1 MNNIFSTLAT
11 NPANLLIAGND
22 EHGLLPQPTPGKRT
36 PIMPYV
42 NRSFYENE
50 FNQAAKGYFLQ
61 ACRRCGFRTF
71 DVKPEQTD
79 VTLGERARRV
89 NNAKANALVTFAYNA
104 FGDGNTFNSARGL
117 ETFYST
123 YSSVASQSRILATRV
138 YNNILERTP
147 RLGRGVKTLNAYMLY
162 AVNCPSTI
170 VEAGFMTNFL
180 EARQMLD
187 PDFQQAV
194 GEGACEGVCEYFGVT
209 YVQPT
214 PRNLRNNLKQ
224 GMRGEDVRYL
234 QQKLYSKLYP
244 EVGTIDG
251 IFGAKTAQ
259 AVKNFQRDN
268 GLVVDGIVGRA
279 TWPLI
284 QSLETGRSQP

>member
-1 MNNIFSTLAT
+1 MNNLYSILAN

-22 EHGLLPQPTPGKRT
+22 EHGLLPQPTAGKRT

-50 FNQAAKGYFLQ
+50 FNQAAKDYFLA
-61 ACRRCGFRTF
+61 ACKRCGFRTLN
-71 DVKPEQTD
+71 VKPEQTD

-89 NNAKANALVTFAYNA
+89 NNARANALVTFAYNA
-104 FGDGNTFNSARGL
+104 YGDGRTFNNARGL
-117 ETFYST
+117 EVFYST
-123 YSSVASQSRILATRV
+123 YSPVSGQSRILAQRV
-138 YNNILERTP
+138 YNNLLANTP
-147 RLGRGVKTLNAYMLY
+147 RVGRGVKTLNAYLLY
-162 AVNCPSTI
+162 AVNCPSI
-170 VEAGFMTNFL
+170 IIESGFMTNFL
-180 EARQMLD
+180 EAKQMLD
-187 PDFQQAV
+187 PDFQQLV
-194 GEGACEGVCEYFGVT
+194 GENACKGVCEYFDVT
-209 YVQPT
+209 YVAPT
-214 PRNLRNNLKQ
+214 PRSLRNNLKQ
-224 GMRGEDVRYL
+224 GMRGDDVRYL

-244 EVGTIDG
+244 EVGNIDG

-284 QSLETGRSQP
+284 KDLNTGRSQP

>member
-1 MNNIFSTLAT
+1 MNSNFSTLAT

-22 EHGLLPQPTPGKRT
+22 EHGLLPQPTAGKRT

-50 FNQAAKGYFLQ
+50 FNQAAKDYFLM
-61 ACRRCGFRTF
+61 ACRRCGFRTLN
-71 DVKPEQTD
+71 VKPEQTD
-79 VTLGERARRV
+79 VSLGERARRV
-89 NNAKANALVTFAYNA
+89 NNARANALVTFAYNA
-104 FGDGNTFNSARGL
+104 SGSGTTFNSARGL
-117 ETFYST
+117 EVFYST
-123 YSSVASQSRILATRV
+123 YSPVSSQSRILGERV
-138 YNNILERTP
+138 YNNILANIP
-147 RLGRGVKTLNAYMLY
+147 RVGRGVKTLNAYLLY
-162 AVNCPSTI
+162 AVNCPSII
-170 VEAGFMTNFL
+170 VESGFMTNFL
-180 EARQMLD
+180 EAKQMLD
-187 PDFQQAV
+187 PDIQKGV
-194 GEGACEGVCEYFGVT
+194 GEGACKGVCEYFGVT
-209 YVQPT
+209 YVPPT
-214 PRNLRNNLKQ
+214 NITLRNNLKQ
-224 GMRGEDVRYL
+224 GARGDDVRYL

-284 QSLETGRSQP
+284 QSVTTGKSM